1 MTSYT
6 RESGLTVTGRGGRS
20 LAEHWRGGARTLF
33 GMQTHGFPNFF
44 VLSIVQA
51 GVSLNYLHTADAQ
64 SLYIADLVSH
74 CVENGLCTVAPTAA
88 ADKHRVDL
96 CIEQS
101 AARPA
106 FHKRFTHT
114 SFTFKGAPPEH

>member
-51 GVSLNYLHTADAQ
+51 GVSLNYLHTAAAQ
-64 SLYIADLVSH
+64 SLYLAAPVSH
-74 CVENGLCTVAPTAA
+74 CVENGPGTVRPPGGAQTA
-88 ADKHRVDL
+88 
-96 CIEQS
+96 
-101 AARPA
+101 
-106 FHKRFTHT
+106 KRW
-114 SFTFKGAPPEH
+114 SREKR